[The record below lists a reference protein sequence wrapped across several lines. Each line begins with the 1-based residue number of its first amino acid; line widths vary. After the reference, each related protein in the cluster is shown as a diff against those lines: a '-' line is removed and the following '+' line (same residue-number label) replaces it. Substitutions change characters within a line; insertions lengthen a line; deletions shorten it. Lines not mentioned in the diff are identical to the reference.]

1 MKGNDRDEE
10 DDEVESSTL
19 VFLDHAWIRKVLARS
34 AVKDASNLP
43 LLNHDPDGEK

>member
-19 VFLDHAWIRKVLARS
+19 VFLDHAWIRKILTRS